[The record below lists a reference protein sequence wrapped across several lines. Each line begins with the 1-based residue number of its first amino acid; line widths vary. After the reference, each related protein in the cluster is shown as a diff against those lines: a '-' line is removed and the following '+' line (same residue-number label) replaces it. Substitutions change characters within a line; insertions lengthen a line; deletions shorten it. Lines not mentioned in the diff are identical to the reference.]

1 MQETVQKV
9 KKSNGNLFPFP
20 WTQRLRQN
28 MRPVLSQTETLKNMN
43 FMTEVDLF
51 RVILEILFY

>member
-20 WTQRLRQN
+20 WTQRLRPQN

-51 RVILEILFY
+51 RVNLESLF

>member
-9 KKSNGNLFPFP
+9 KKGNGNLFPFP
-20 WTQRLRQN
+20 WTQRLIQN

-43 FMTEVDLF
+43 FTTEVDLY
-51 RVILEILFY
+51 RVNLEILFF